1 MKWYLD
7 KRITLFLLV
16 VFLAYS
22 IWRIYWLTQFGVNFF
37 RWHAV
42 LWVYMCLTA
51 VLLAIL
57 YSIHIALRTK
67 QFFFVPFVRGVLVM
81 WLSLCLLEF
90 LLRITNV
97 FNVYSETRYGYYYSP
112 LLSITKSW
120 FYVDHANSTKQL
132 NSGSEYAFDRHTNS
146 LGLSDNEWILK
157 KDSGTIRIL
166 TVGDSF
172 TEGDGASAD
181 STYPV
186 LLGTLL
192 KKKYRQL
199 TIEVMNAGA
208 CGSDPYFEY
217 MLLKHKLVAYQP
229 DIVLY
234 TNSENDLLLDHAI
247 YGGMERFLSDST
259 TKPAVTKKM
268 WMDIYALSHIFRA
281 VRSALNR
288 NSDAI
293 LTSADVQRSKLTMY
307 KDSRGLSVLYSQLAV
322 KNNFQCIQLIRP
334 NKMEFERGVYMF
346 SLDSLIPPSTL
357 PRYRTVDLLSIYIDS
372 LAIPMQN
379 YYKYYWKRDGHHN
392 ATGYQL
398 MAQGVVLALNPIL
411 DSIATSGK

>member
-1 MKWYLD
+1 MKWYFG
-7 KRITLFLLV
+7 KRLTLFLLV

-67 QFFFVPFVRGVLVM
+67 QFFVVPFVRGVLVM

-90 LLRITNV
+90 LLRITSV
-97 FNVYSETRYGYYYSP
+97 FNMYSETRYGYYYSP

-146 LGLSDNEWILK
+146 LGLSDKEWILK

-172 TEGDGASAD
+172 TVGDGASAD

-192 KKKYRQL
+192 KK
-199 TIEVMNAGA
+199 
-208 CGSDPYFEY
+208 S
-217 MLLKHKLVAYQP
+217 
-229 DIVLY
+229 IV
-234 TNSENDLLLDHAI
+234 N
-247 YGGMERFLSDST
+247 
-259 TKPAVTKKM
+259 
-268 WMDIYALSHIFRA
+268 
-281 VRSALNR
+281 
-288 NSDAI
+288 
-293 LTSADVQRSKLTMY
+293 
-307 KDSRGLSVLYSQLAV
+307 
-322 KNNFQCIQLIRP
+322 
-334 NKMEFERGVYMF
+334 
-346 SLDSLIPPSTL
+346 
-357 PRYRTVDLLSIYIDS
+357 
-372 LAIPMQN
+372 
-379 YYKYYWKRDGHHN
+379 
-392 ATGYQL
+392 
-398 MAQGVVLALNPIL
+398 
-411 DSIATSGK
+411 